1 MLGDD
6 LDTPETRLG
15 DGLVTDG
22 AGSAVVIRKSQVV
35 EDAGPAEHVTT
46 LTHLGSS
53 GREQADGTR
62 GEVVTGHAEVDLLDV
77 APVHHHIRISC
88 LDTVV
93 LVLPHH
99 ELTVC
104 LEIVSLVILGSSN
117 LLLMMMLLMALLLMM
132 RTSVTT
138 LEVEQM
144 IVVAPVLPGVLLPAA
159 RGED

>member
-1 MLGDD
+1 VLGDD

-22 AGSAVVIRKSQVV
+22 AGSAVVIGESQVV

-77 APVHHHIRISC
+77 APVHHDIRISC

-104 LEIVSLVILGSSN
+104 LEIVSLIILGSSN
-117 LLLMMMLLMALLLMM
+117 LLLVMMLLMALLLMR

-159 RGED
+159 RSED

>member
-1 MLGDD
+1 VLGDD

-22 AGSAVVIRKSQVV
+22 AGSAVIIGESQVV

-62 GEVVTGHAEVDLLDV
+62 GEVVTGHAEMDLLDV
-77 APVHHHIRISC
+77 APVHHGIRISC

-104 LEIVSLVILGSSN
+104 LEIVSMIILGSSN
-117 LLLMMMLLMALLLMM
+117 LLLMMLLMALLLMM

>member
-22 AGSAVVIRKSQVV
+22 AGSAVVIGESQVV

-77 APVHHHIRISC
+77 APVHHDIRISC

-104 LEIVSLVILGSSN
+104 LEIVSMIILGSSN
-117 LLLMMMLLMALLLMM
+117 LLLMMLLMALLLMM